1 MDFREREAYLFP
13 RDANTVEFL
22 KLIANPFSTQVNIQ
36 TLYQSRI
43 KLIACQIAAQ
53 SIWAAVGTSI
63 GFTAL
68 IAIAFSFLR
77 PYNSVVYAPKL
88 KHADDKHAP
97 PPVGRGVFAWVAPVL
112 RTTEKDIIYQVG
124 LDATIFLRFLRMCRN
139 MFITIAILGCAII
152 IPINMTLSVSDGTA
166 PSWVLQVTPLNTF
179 GEATWGLVVCAWFF
193 NIVIAGFLWW
203 NYRIVLRLRRQ
214 YFDSPEYQNSLHAR
228 TLMVG
233 RIMNRLRDLTNM
245 ILDQ

>member
-1 MDFREREAYLFP
+1 MDFREREVYLFP
-13 RDANTVEFL
+13 RDSKTDQFL
-22 KLIANPFSTQVNIQ
+22 TLISNPFSNQVN
-36 TLYQSRI
+36 TLNPYQI
-43 KLIACQIAAQ
+43 CIILTACQIAQQ

-97 PPVGRGVFAWVAPVL
+97 PPVGRGIFAWVTPVL
-112 RTTEKDIIYQVG
+112 RTTEKDIILQVG

-139 MFITIAILGCAII
+139 IFITITVLGCGII
-152 IPINMTLSVSDGTA
+152 IPVNMTMSGSNSNA
-166 PSWVLQVTPLNTF
+166 SSWVLQVTPLATF
-179 GEATWGLVVCAWFF
+179 GEANWALVVCAWLF
-193 NIVIAGFLWW
+193 NIVVAGFLWW

-233 RIMNRLRDLTNM
+233 NYDQVKNMADVTLDL
-245 ILDQ
+245 

>member
-1 MDFREREAYLFP
+1 MDFREREGYMSP
-13 RDANTVEFL
+13 RDSSTDEFL
-22 KLIANPFSTQVNIQ
+22 TLIAKPFNNQVNAQIP
-36 TLYQSRI
+36 YQSGI
-43 KLIACQIAAQ
+43 ILSICQITGQ
-53 SIWAAVGTSI
+53 SLIAAVGTSI

-97 PPVGRGVFAWVAPVL
+97 PPLGRGVFAWVTPVL
-112 RTTEKDIIYQVG
+112 RTTEKDIISQVG

-139 MFITIAILGCAII
+139 MFIAITALGCGII
-152 IPINMTLSVSDGTA
+152 IPINLTMSVSYKDE
-166 PSWVLQVTPLNTF
+166 PSWVLLVTPLNTY
-179 GEATWGLVVCAWFF
+179 GEANWALVVCAWLF

-203 NYRIVLRLRRQ
+203 NYRIVLKLRRQ

-233 RIMNRLRDLTNM
+233 NYERVKRYG
-245 ILDQ
+245 

>member
-1 MDFREREAYLFP
+1 MKKKKRQS
-13 RDANTVEFL
+13 
-22 KLIANPFSTQVNIQ
+22 LII
-36 TLYQSRI
+36 
-43 KLIACQIAAQ
+43 CQLAEG

-97 PPVGRGVFAWVAPVL
+97 PPVGRGVFAWVVPVL
-112 RTTEKDIIYQVG
+112 KTKEQDIISQVG

-139 MFITIAILGCAII
+139 IFLVIAILGCAII
-152 IPINMTLSVSDGTA
+152 IPVNVNLSTNFGFPRSS
-166 PSWVLQVTPLNTF
+166 SWVLIVTPLNTF
-179 GEATWGLVVCAWFF
+179 GEANWALVVSAWLF
-193 NIVIAGFLWW
+193 NIVVAGFLWW
-203 NYRIVLRLRRQ
+203 NYRVVLKLRRQ

-228 TLMVG
+228 TLMVWNIAECS
-233 RIMNRLRDLTNM
+233 RYVADTLA
-245 ILDQ
+245 DQ